1 LLEENDMLGT
11 LLIVLVVLAFIHV
24 LRTGLSP
31 VNGSIDPCRALSV
44 LVAVLLILAFAIGFV
59 EWD

>member
-1 LLEENDMLGT
+1 MLGT

-44 LVAVLLILAFAIGFV
+44 LVAVLLILTFAIGFV

>member
-1 LLEENDMLGT
+1 MLGT
-11 LLIVLVVLAFIHV
+11 LLIVLVVLAFMHV

-44 LVAVLLILAFAIGFV
+44 LAAVLLILAFAIGFV